1 MIVIDDVVD
10 KATQDLIEDMVLNS
24 DAPRWVYHRGYAA
37 PKRIPPLAREQ
48 SSPSFFFE
56 IVRANMNSLINP
68 TYAPFLAPLARLNP
82 QKIFKVR
89 CVLHHPLREE
99 NRKCLPAHLDA
110 LPEHYETDKFKVAV
124 YYVNDADGP
133 TIFYKETY
141 QSAKDNGLTDDDIT
155 QCRMEIAGEI
165 EPKKGRLVVFDH
177 DVYHSTGFAKNGV
190 RSIIN
195 YNFL

>member
-10 KATQDLIEDMVLNS
+10 KATQDLIEKMILES
-24 DAPRWVYHRGYAA
+24 DTPHWVYHRGYAA
-37 PKRIPPLAREQ
+37 PKRIPQLVRNQ

-56 IVRANMNSLINP
+56 IVRANNHCLIDP
-68 TYAPFLAPLARLNP
+68 SYTPFLAPLARFDP

-89 CVLHHPLREE
+89 CVLHTALRNEDRT
-99 NRKCLPAHLDA
+99 NLPPHLDA

-124 YYVNDADGP
+124 YYVNDSDGP
-133 TIFYKETY
+133 TTFYKESY
-141 QSAKDNGLTDDDIT
+141 QSAIDKGLTDDDILNG
-155 QCRMEIAGEI
+155 RMEIAGQVH
-165 EPKKGRLVVFDH
+165 PKKGRLVLFDH
-177 DVYHSTGFAKNGV
+177 DVYHASGFAKNGV

>member
-10 KATQDLIEDMVLNS
+10 KATQDLIEQMVLES
-24 DAPRWVYHRGYAA
+24 DKPRWVYHKGYAT
-37 PKRIPPLAREQ
+37 PKRIPPLSKNH

-56 IVRANMNSLINP
+56 IVRANNHCLIDQS
-68 TYAPFLAPLARLNP
+68 YAPFLAPLARFDP

-89 CVLHHPLREE
+89 CVLHHPLRNEE
-99 NRKCLPAHLDA
+99 RTCLPAHLDA

-133 TIFYKETY
+133 TTFYKETY
-141 QSAKDNGLTDDDIT
+141 QSAKDKGLTDDDIT
-155 QCRMEIAGEI
+155 HCRMEITGQV

-177 DVYHSTGFAKNGV
+177 DIYHSTGLAKNGV